1 MNRRPNTAPPQE
13 QSPQRDTFSREIRR
27 EAASLIER
35 IPEVLQG
42 RPMIQGLTING
53 PSSKDLDDALW
64 LEAQA
69 DGVCQHCRCGCTAEA
84 DTDTCTASEALKRVF
99 TRYFASG
106 TNPMLPRS
114 LSEDALSLLEGQPRP
129 AITLCLPFNA
139 QMEPGEA
146 RIEFT
151 ALSSRKRMSYLFVGD
166 YYCLS
171 SSFTIYRWMKLDR
184 ERVFK
189 RQ

>member
-69 DGVCQHCRCGCTAEA
+69 DGVCQHCRCGCAAEA
-84 DTDTCTASEALKRVF
+84 DTDTWSSATLADSKAILCRWGRCMCNMMIIALV
-99 TRYFASG
+99 S
-106 TNPMLPRS
+106 
-114 LSEDALSLLEGQPRP
+114 
-129 AITLCLPFNA
+129 
-139 QMEPGEA
+139 
-146 RIEFT
+146 
-151 ALSSRKRMSYLFVGD
+151 FV
-166 YYCLS
+166 C
-171 SSFTIYRWMKLDR
+171 
-184 ERVFK
+184 
-189 RQ
+189 